1 MVFIDRYEFDRAMK
15 LFEYTQKDLADI
27 MTDMYRVKVNYR
39 GLNKMINKK
48 QNWTIEVA
56 YALSDI
62 LELPF
67 EQLFKFD
74 WE

>member
-1 MVFIDRYEFDRAMK
+1 MVTIDRDEFNRAIK
-15 LFEYTQKDLADI
+15 LFDYTQKDLAEI
-27 MTDMYRVKVNYR
+27 LTELYHVPVNYR

-62 LELPF
+62 LHLPF
-67 EQLFKFD
+67 EQLFKFN
-74 WE
+74 